1 MKLKIINNIHVMTYP
16 DELFSRLSSFS
27 NILTSTKQK
36 VYISLVKMIFYR
48 HEGPFSNHEGFPFL
62 LKKKKKT
69 GEDARC
75 CFHSY
80 TKAILTSTKQ
90 KFLIISLVKIIFY
103 RHEDA
108 SQIIMVSHFY

>member
-36 VYISLVKMIFYR
+36 VYISLDKMIFYR

-62 LKKKKKT
+62 PKKKQKKT

-75 CFHSY
+75 FFHSH
-80 TKAILTSTKQ
+80 T
-90 KFLIISLVKIIFY
+90 
-103 RHEDA
+103 
-108 SQIIMVSHFY
+108 